1 MTENTVFDIAPI
13 KYSESGLAVLD
24 QTRLPGEEIYIKIEN
39 KEDIWAVSYTHLNIA
54 IAQKEV
60 TAFIGPSGCGK
71 STLLKTFNRMNDLIE
86 SCRIDGKVYIDGQ
99 DIYEDIDVTMLRK
112 RVGMVFQRPNPFP
125 MSVYDNVAYGPRTH
139 GIRTKAA
146 LDDIVER
153 SLSCLLY
160 TYRCV

>member
-1 MTENTVFDIAPI
+1 MEKI
-13 KYSESGLAVLD
+13 KAEDLD
-24 QTRLPGEEIYIKIEN
+24 LYYGDFKALKNI
-39 KEDIWAVSYTHLNIA
+39 NIA

-153 SLSCLLY
+153 SLRAAAIWDELKG
-160 TYRCV
+160 